1 MKANNKLIAI
11 VSAAV
16 VTLGVAGGVV
26 VWQNNNDNNKS
37 NQNQAT
43 TTQVQEQAT
52 DNVSYDGVDGKTALA
67 LLKENAEVVTKN
79 DPSLGEY
86 VVSINGEDGNGSKYW
101 LYYIDNKAST
111 VGAGEYETKNGEK
124 IEWRLE

>member
-1 MKANNKLIAI
+1 MKANKKI
-11 VSAAV
+11 VSIVTAAV

-26 VWQNNNDNNKS
+26 AWQS
-37 NQNQAT
+37 NSDKK
-43 TTQVQEQAT
+43 T
-52 DNVSYDGVDGKTALA
+52 DNTQTSTAVVTEQKTDKVSYEGVTGKTALE
-67 LLKENAEVVTKN
+67 LLKQNATVVTKN

-101 LYYIDNKAST
+101 LYYVDGKAAT
-111 VGAGEYETKNGEK
+111 VGAGEYKTKTGEK